1 MCAGVNAC
9 QFVSISVII
18 AYLGNVIVLCQLNG
32 IWVKRDIFAVLRE
45 KKNRKSE
52 GERNLRTRGL
62 HLPRPP
68 RPEQGEQNQP
78 SSPFPVIVFHFV
90 IINCSLLVS
99 CSCRPIDNKMPP
111 NVACPPL
118 PWIWRLTDV
127 NREANTYSHCFM
139 IHEVIC
145 TL

>member
-1 MCAGVNAC
+1 MPVCFHLCYYCLSWKCYCVMSTQRN
-9 QFVSISVII
+9 
-18 AYLGNVIVLCQLNG
+18 LGQTRYFRGLEG
-32 IWVKRDIFAVLRE
+32 